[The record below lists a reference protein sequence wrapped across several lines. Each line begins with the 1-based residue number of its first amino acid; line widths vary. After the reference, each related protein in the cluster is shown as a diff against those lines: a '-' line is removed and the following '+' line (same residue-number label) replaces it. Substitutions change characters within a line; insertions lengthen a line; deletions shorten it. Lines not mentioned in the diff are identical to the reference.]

1 MKSGTGLG
9 ILHCV
14 PSEAAAWYF
23 HNGMSL
29 AYGAL
34 GTILYY
40 QYLWGGVPYS
50 FVLNFRNIPNHWS

>member
-1 MKSGTGLG
+1 MKSGIGLG
-9 ILHCV
+9 ILHCT

-23 HNGMSL
+23 HNGTSL

-40 QYLWGGVPYS
+40 QYLWGRGFALQFCSRLHKYT
-50 FVLNFRNIPNHWS
+50 